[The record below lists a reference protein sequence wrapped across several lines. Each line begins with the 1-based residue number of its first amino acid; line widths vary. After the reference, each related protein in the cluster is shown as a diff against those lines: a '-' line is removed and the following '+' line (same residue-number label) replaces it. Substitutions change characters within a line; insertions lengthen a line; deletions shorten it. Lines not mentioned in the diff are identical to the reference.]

1 MEKITDFIETQGIF
15 LSWIVAF
22 IATLGS
28 LFFSEIMGFTP
39 CLLCWYQRILM
50 YPLSIILLIA
60 TIKNDRQIALYVFPL
75 ALIGLMISGYHYV
88 LQKTPTAELGACGVI
103 PCTTQYINWFGF
115 ITIPFLAFIAFTIIA
130 SIHIFIWIRSK
141 GESIS

>member
-60 TIKNDRQIALYVFPL
+60 TIRNDRHISIYVFPL
-75 ALIGLMISGYHYV
+75 ALIGLLTSGYHYII
-88 LQKTPTAELGACGVI
+88 QKMPTAELGACGII

-115 ITIPFLAFIAFTIIA
+115 ITIPFLAFVAFTIIA

>member
-60 TIKNDRQIALYVFPL
+60 TIRNDRHISIYVFPL
-75 ALIGLMISGYHYV
+75 ALIGLLTSGYHYII
-88 LQKTPTAELGACGVI
+88 QKMPTAELGACGII

-141 GESIS
+141 GGKLR

>member
-1 MEKITDFIETQGIF
+1 MERLKEFIETQGIF

-28 LFFSEIMGFTP
+28 LFFSEVMGFTP

-60 TIKNDRQIALYVFPL
+60 TIKNDRNISIYVFPL
-75 ALIGLMISGYHYV
+75 AFIGLAISGYHYY
-88 LQKTPTAELGACGVI
+88 LQKTPTIELGACGVI
-103 PCTTQYINWFGF
+103 PCTTQYIHWFGF
-115 ITIPFLAFIAFTIIA
+115 ITIPFLAFVAFMIIA
-130 SIHIFIWIRSK
+130 VIHLFIWIRCK
-141 GESIS
+141 GGK

>member
-1 MEKITDFIETQGIF
+1 MEKIKGFIETQGIF

-22 IATLGS
+22 SATLGS

-50 YPLSIILLIA
+50 YPLAIILLIA
-60 TIKNDRQIALYVFPL
+60 TIKNDRHISIYVFPL
-75 ALIGLMISGYHYV
+75 ALVGLAISGYHYV
-88 LQKTPTAELGACGVI
+88 LQKTPMTELGACGVI

-115 ITIPFLAFIAFTIIA
+115 VTIPFLAFVAFTIIA
-130 SIHIFIWIRSK
+130 GVHIFIWIRYK
-141 GESIS
+141 GGN